1 MNIFYRS
8 ILYLFVLFLANLLK
22 AQDLVQSNGKEIALD
37 EVHISSKKE
46 RRKRKQIE
54 KLKIPKWLK
63 VVGEKGFFTDNKSV
77 YIANNSFE
85 ARQQYNGRAFNQSRE
100 ELVYGNIVINR
111 SGQFDYDRLETK
123 VIQLAL
129 FRPELEEL

>member
-8 ILYLFVLFLANLLK
+8 ILYLFVLLLANLLK

-63 VVGEKGFFTDNKSV
+63 VVGEKGFFTDNKGV

-129 FRPELEEL
+129 FRSELEEL

>member
-1 MNIFYRS
+1 M
-8 ILYLFVLFLANLLK
+8 LLLANLLK

-63 VVGEKGFFTDNKSV
+63 VVGEKGFFIDNKSV
-77 YIANNSFE
+77 YKS
-85 ARQQYNGRAFNQSRE
+85 
-100 ELVYGNIVINR
+100 LK
-111 SGQFDYDRLETK
+111 RLPYIYRTSIK
-123 VIQLAL
+123 
-129 FRPELEEL
+129 

>member
-8 ILYLFVLFLANLLK
+8 LLYLFLLLLANLLK

-63 VVGEKGFFTDNKSV
+63 FVGEKGFFTDNKSV

-100 ELVYGNIVINR
+100 ELVYGNILINR

-123 VIQLAL
+123 VIQLPL

>member
-8 ILYLFVLFLANLLK
+8 LLYLFLLLLANLLK

-54 KLKIPKWLK
+54 KLKSPKWLK
-63 VVGEKGFFTDNKSV
+63 VCGESV
-77 YIANNSFE
+77 VFSF
-85 ARQQYNGRAFNQSRE
+85 N
-100 ELVYGNIVINR
+100 
-111 SGQFDYDRLETK
+111 
-123 VIQLAL
+123 
-129 FRPELEEL
+129 

>member
-1 MNIFYRS
+1 M
-8 ILYLFVLFLANLLK
+8 LFLANLLK